1 MSFLT
6 LVLKN
11 LLRRR
16 SRSLLTILGIA
27 IGIAAVVAL
36 TSLAWGFE
44 QSWANVYKARGTD
57 LIVTKTATRSA
68 VPAPFST
75 ALKDELQKM
84 PHVREAA
91 GVLTE
96 LFSVESMPS
105 LVVLGWEPGTSL
117 WDHIQILQGRMPDPA
132 AKDEILLGTIAAE
145 MLGKKAGDTVQ
156 IETTEFKVAGI
167 LSSSALA
174 ENGAAILPLAGMQA
188 LTEHEGMINFI
199 NVRTTPETGPEDIEK
214 LRAAIK
220 ERFKGLTAFSP
231 GAVAQTNVGIQLAKA
246 MSIGTSVIA
255 LVVGAVGVMNTILM
269 SVFERLREIG
279 VLLAIGWRRGRI
291 LRMILLESLALSFA
305 GGVAGCALGVA
316 AVRMLEATPWL
327 RGKLVGE
334 VSPPLLATAMLV
346 AFALGA
352 LGGVYPAWV
361 GSRMSPVNA
370 LRHE

>member
-6 LVLKN
+6 LILKN

-16 SRSLLTILGIA
+16 SRSLLTIIGIS

-44 QSWANVYKARGTD
+44 RSWTNVYKARGTD

-68 VPAPFST
+68 VPAPFSV
-75 ALKDELQKM
+75 ELQGEMRKM
-84 PHVREAA
+84 PHVREVA
-91 GVLTE
+91 GLLTE
-96 LFSVESMPS
+96 VFSVESMPS

-117 WDHIQILQGRMPDPA
+117 WEHIRIVEGRLPSA
-132 AKDEILLGTIAAE
+132 TARDELLLGTIAAE
-145 MLGKKAGDTVQ
+145 MLGKKVGDNVQ
-156 IETTEFKVAGI
+156 IETTDFKVTGI

-174 ENGAAILPLAGMQA
+174 ENGAAVLPLAGMQA
-188 LTEHEGMINFI
+188 LTEREGMINFI
-199 NVRTTPETGPEDIEK
+199 GVRMEADTKPEEIEK
-214 LRAAIK
+214 LRLAIK
-220 ERFKGLTAFSP
+220 DKFKGLTAFNP
-231 GAVAQTNVGIQLAKA
+231 GTVAQSNVGIQIAKA
-246 MSIGTSVIA
+246 MSLGTSIIA

-291 LRMILLESLALSFA
+291 LRMILMESLALSFV
-305 GGVAGCALGVA
+305 GGIVGCALGVA
-316 AVRMLEATPWL
+316 AVNALQATPWI
-327 RGKLVGE
+327 RGKLMGE
-334 VSPPLLATAMLV
+334 VSPSLLGVAMLI
-346 AFALGA
+346 AFGLGA

-361 GSRMSPVNA
+361 GSRMSPINA